1 MQMMQVG
8 LRGVNEKEEV
18 IRMIKEAVQ
27 SKP

>member
-1 MQMMQVG
+1 MQMMQVQ

-18 IRMIKEAVQ
+18 IRKIKDAVQ